1 MDWTQWSQRD
11 RLRPGTQSEEEV
23 PLRKW
28 PLNFSPMKEGSDQVR
43 YDRGKPMRDH

>member
-11 RLRPGTQSEEEV
+11 QLKLGAHPEEEV
-23 PLRKW
+23 PSRKC

-43 YDRGKPMRDH
+43 YDRYKPLRGH